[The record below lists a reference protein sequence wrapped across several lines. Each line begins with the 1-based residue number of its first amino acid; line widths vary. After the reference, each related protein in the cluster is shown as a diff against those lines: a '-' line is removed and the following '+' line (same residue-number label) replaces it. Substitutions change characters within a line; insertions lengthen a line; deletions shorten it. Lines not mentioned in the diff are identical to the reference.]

1 MVIAA
6 GALCFCFVADE
17 SDAEAAGNTVSAS
30 ADFGKVGTSITFTL
44 NGDSA
49 YDYKI
54 YRMDGDSEK
63 DKKTGTLSGESSYS
77 ATVDVTLPNNEGNYK
92 YDIVY
97 LDSEGKTV
105 FKDSI
110 TIKAVKPIT
119 LKATITNNG
128 ESTISLY
135 VHFLVKEDGKA
146 VKVEG
151 SEKIIDVDA
160 GKSKDATCEYITK
173 NASSVE
179 FCVSSDSDSA
189 KSLVTGLDTW
199 KTAYGSD
206 NDYTF
211 LIVFLVIV
219 IVIMAAVMI
228 WIIRK
233 PVVNTGKPRSSR

>member
-1 MVIAA
+1 M
-6 GALCFCFVADE
+6 
-17 SDAEAAGNTVSAS
+17 
-30 ADFGKVGTSITFTL
+30 
-44 NGDSA
+44 
-49 YDYKI
+49 
-54 YRMDGDSEK
+54 
-63 DKKTGTLSGESSYS
+63 
-77 ATVDVTLPNNEGNYK
+77 
-92 YDIVY
+92 
-97 LDSEGKTV
+97 
-105 FKDSI
+105 
-110 TIKAVKPIT
+110 
-119 LKATITNNG
+119 KATITNNG

-233 PVVNTGKPRSSR
+233 PVVNTGKPRSRR

>member
-77 ATVDVTLPNNEGNYK
+77 ATVDVTLPSNEGNYK
-92 YDIVY
+92 YDVVY

-135 VHFLVKEDGKA
+135 VHFLV
-146 VKVEG
+146 
-151 SEKIIDVDA
+151 
-160 GKSKDATCEYITK
+160 
-173 NASSVE
+173 
-179 FCVSSDSDSA
+179 
-189 KSLVTGLDTW
+189 
-199 KTAYGSD
+199 
-206 NDYTF
+206 
-211 LIVFLVIV
+211 
-219 IVIMAAVMI
+219 
-228 WIIRK
+228 
-233 PVVNTGKPRSSR
+233 

>member
-17 SDAEAAGNTVSAS
+17 SDAEAVGNTVSAS

-49 YDYKI
+49 YDYKV

-77 ATVDVTLPNNEGNYK
+77 ATVDVTLPSNEGNYK
-92 YDIVY
+92 YDVVY

-228 WIIRK
+228 WIICK
-233 PVVNTGKPRSSR
+233 PVVNTGKPRSRR